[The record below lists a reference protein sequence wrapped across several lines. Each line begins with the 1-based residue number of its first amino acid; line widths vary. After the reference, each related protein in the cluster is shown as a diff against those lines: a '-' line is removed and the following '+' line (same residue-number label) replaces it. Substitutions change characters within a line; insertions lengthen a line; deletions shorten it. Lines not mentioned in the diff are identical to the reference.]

1 MMSPARPTKAQL
13 AAARDSET
21 VPDIIGPGLAILFI
35 GINPGLYSGAT
46 GHHFARPGNR
56 FWPALFRAGLTPRQL
71 HPSEEMELLEY
82 GIGLTKF
89 VHRATATAAELTDEE
104 VRKGG
109 ARVKRMAARYRPKVA
124 CFLGVG
130 AYNQA
135 YGLKGTAVGL
145 QTDRLGPAELWVLPN
160 PSGLNANYQ
169 MPDFVRLFT
178 RVREAAG
185 LPSLRG

>member
-1 MMSPARPTKAQL
+1 MAAKRGPSKEEL
-13 AAARDSET
+13 AAAKDSET
-21 VPDIIGPGLAILFI
+21 VRDIVGPGLSLLLI

-56 FWPALFRAGLTPRQL
+56 FWPALHRAGLTPRQL
-71 HPSEEMELLEY
+71 HPSEEGELPKY
-82 GIGLTKF
+82 GIGLTKI
-89 VHRATATAAELTDEE
+89 VARATATAAELSDEE
-104 VRKGG
+104 VRRGG
-109 ARVKRMAARYRPKVA
+109 ARMKRLAAKYGPKVV

-145 QTDRLGPAELWVLPN
+145 QTELFGKAQLWVLPN

-185 LPSLRG
+185 LPGLI